1 MADLV
6 EVVAELTNERFFG
19 ERASQEPAVR
29 REWIDGTK
37 ESEALDQ
44 FTNKGIHGDHA
55 FRLEFAKRDVNRP
68 LILARGAE
76 ALKRQIGTFANAH
89 ASVTNQQKGVAAQIV
104 TADQLLLPELTL
116 LCSKWPGK
124 PSREARNVLAGGQKR
139 GLRKRCRP
147 GQFTEEAPRGEEQ
160 GARILQVDVVWGDL
174 NIEQRGLDIGVPH

>member
-19 ERASQEPAVR
+19 ERASQEPSVSR
-29 REWIDGTK
+29 QWIEGTK

-44 FTNKGIHGDHA
+44 FTNKGIHWDHA

-89 ASVTNQQKGVAAQIV
+89 ASVANQQKGVAAQIV
-104 TADQLLLPELTL
+104 TADQLFLQELSL
-116 LCSKWPGK
+116 FWSKGPGE
-124 PSREARNVLAGGQKR
+124 PSREAGDFPAAEQVADSSKLI
-139 GLRKRCRP
+139 
-147 GQFTEEAPRGEEQ
+147 APRTRHE
-160 GARILQVDVVWGDL
+160 
-174 NIEQRGLDIGVPH
+174 